1 MRLPALTEL
10 TPRQQ
15 EVSDAIAAKRGATR
29 GPFLIWLR
37 SPELAEKV
45 DALGAY
51 CRFDSRINE
60 RLRELS
66 LLIAARHFDAQY
78 SWNAHHKKAI
88 EAGVSAASIE
98 ELASNQVP
106 HFAHADEQLLYALAT
121 QILGEHFVDQ
131 ATFDAGLAEWG
142 GRASSTSSAA
152 SATSPCWRCC
162 STRSRSTSS
171 PATPSRSPTC
181 AASPGSTRRPRNGR
195 PRPGMST
202 RPAGKERPAIQNV
215 RVMPLSRRSSHF
227 GPEVYF

>member
-15 EVSDAIAAKRGATR
+15 EVSDKIAAKRGATR

-51 CRFDSRINE
+51 CRFDSSIDE

-88 EAGVSAASIE
+88 EAGVSAESVK
-98 ELASNQVP
+98 ELAGNEAP

-121 QILGEHFVDQ
+121 QILRDHFVDQ
-131 ATFDAGLAEWG
+131 ETFDAALAEWG
-142 GRASSTSSAA
+142 EGGLVDVIGCLGNFSMLAMLLNTFQVDLKPGDEPPFPDVRGFAKVYPRILRFVHRRKAMDK
-152 SATSPCWRCC
+152 
-162 STRSRSTSS
+162 RS
-171 PATPSRSPTC
+171 
-181 AASPGSTRRPRNGR
+181 
-195 PRPGMST
+195 
-202 RPAGKERPAIQNV
+202 
-215 RVMPLSRRSSHF
+215 
-227 GPEVYF
+227 

>member
-66 LLIAARHFDAQY
+66 LLIAARHFDARY

-88 EAGVSAASIE
+88 EAGVSAESIAQ
-98 ELASNQVP
+98 LAGNQAP
-106 HFAHADEQLLYALAT
+106 RFAHADEQLLHELAT
-121 QILGEHFVDQ
+121 QVLRDHFVDQ
-131 ATFDAGLAEWG
+131 ATFDAALAEWG
-142 GRASSTSSAA
+142 EAGLVDIIGCLGNFSMLAMLLNVFQVELKPGDPEPFPDVRGFAKVGTAA
-152 SATSPCWRCC
+152 
-162 STRSRSTSS
+162 
-171 PATPSRSPTC
+171 
-181 AASPGSTRRPRNGR
+181 AA
-195 PRPGMST
+195 
-202 RPAGKERPAIQNV
+202 Q
-215 RVMPLSRRSSHF
+215 
-227 GPEVYF
+227 

>member
-51 CRFDSRINE
+51 CRFDSHLNE

-88 EAGVSAASIE
+88 EAGVSAESIK
-98 ELASNQVP
+98 ELADSQVP
-106 HFAHADEQLLYALAT
+106 HFAHADEQLLYSFAT
-121 QILGEHFVDQ
+121 QILGDHFVGQ
-131 ATFDAGLAEWG
+131 ETFDAALAEWG
-142 GRASSTSSAA
+142 EAGLVDVIGCLGNFSMLAMLLNTFQVDLK
-152 SATSPCWRCC
+152 
-162 STRSRSTSS
+162 
-171 PATPSRSPTC
+171 
-181 AASPGSTRRPRNGR
+181 PGDEP
-195 PRPGMST
+195 PFPD
-202 RPAGKERPAIQNV
+202 V
-215 RVMPLSRRSSHF
+215 RGFRKA
-227 GPEVYF
+227 

>member
-15 EVSDAIAAKRGATR
+15 QISDAIAAKRGATR

-51 CRFDSRINE
+51 CRFDSHLNE

-88 EAGVSAASIE
+88 EAGVSAESIK
-98 ELASNQVP
+98 ELASNEAP
-106 HFAHADEQLLYALAT
+106 HFAHPDEQLLYAFST
-121 QILGEHFVDQ
+121 QILRDHFVDTE
-131 ATFDAGLAEWG
+131 TFSAALAERGEAGLVDIIGCLGNFSMLAMLLNTFQVDLKAGDPEPFADVRG
-142 GRASSTSSAA
+142 FAKVDPESA
-152 SATSPCWRCC
+152 
-162 STRSRSTSS
+162 
-171 PATPSRSPTC
+171 
-181 AASPGSTRRPRNGR
+181 GS
-195 PRPGMST
+195 
-202 RPAGKERPAIQNV
+202 
-215 RVMPLSRRSSHF
+215 
-227 GPEVYF
+227 

>member
-15 EVSDAIAAKRGATR
+15 EISDAIAAKRGATR

-51 CRFDSRINE
+51 CRFDSSINE

-88 EAGVSAASIE
+88 EAGVSAESIK
-98 ELASNQVP
+98 ELASNEVP
-106 HFAHADEQLLYALAT
+106 HFAHADEQLLYTLAT
-121 QILGEHFVDQ
+121 QILRDHFVDQ
-131 ATFDAGLAEWG
+131 ETFDAAPRRVGRG
-142 GRASSTSSAA
+142 GPCRHHRLPRQLLHARDAAQHVPGGPEAGRPGAVPRRARLRQGRPGRRRAVGKAASSAGRGSSPTTSAA
-152 SATSPCWRCC
+152 T
-162 STRSRSTSS
+162 
-171 PATPSRSPTC
+171 
-181 AASPGSTRRPRNGR
+181 
-195 PRPGMST
+195 
-202 RPAGKERPAIQNV
+202 AG
-215 RVMPLSRRSSHF
+215 
-227 GPEVYF
+227 

>member
-15 EVSDAIAAKRGATR
+15 EISDAIAAKRGATR

-51 CRFDSRINE
+51 CRFDSHINE

-88 EAGVSAASIE
+88 EAGVSAESIQ
-98 ELASNQVP
+98 ELAGNAAP
-106 HFAHADEQLLYALAT
+106 RFAHADEQLLYTLAT
-121 QILGEHFVDQ
+121 QVLGDHFVDQ
-131 ATFDAGLAEWG
+131 ATFDAALAEWG
-142 GRASSTSSAA
+142 EAGLVDIIGCLGNFSMLAMLLNTFQVELKPGDPEPFPDVRGFAKVD
-152 SATSPCWRCC
+152 
-162 STRSRSTSS
+162 
-171 PATPSRSPTC
+171 PA
-181 AASPGSTRRPRNGR
+181 
-195 PRPGMST
+195 
-202 RPAGKERPAIQNV
+202 
-215 RVMPLSRRSSHF
+215 
-227 GPEVYF
+227 